1 VNTGEVI
8 MTVKMAI
15 AYPDK
20 YKYDKNWFE
29 TSIVVSVEDRL
40 SVAVPEFISESD
52 RQTH

>member
-52 RQTH
+52 R